1 MGHTFS
7 RRRSSALLPASL
19 SASVLFAASIASA
32 GIHTWDVREVFSNAS
47 GTIQYVELIERQ
59 LTGGAEIN
67 VGTSSLTSAAKS
79 HSWTN
84 GQVAPPTATRSYLIA
99 SASFAALPNAPTP
112 DVIIPV
118 GKMPFFNPA
127 GDTITFAGGIDA
139 WTFGAVPTNGI
150 NSLDRDT
157 GVGVNTPKNYA
168 NTQFT
173 GVNAAPP
180 PVPTASFWTTAALC
194 ASLAA
199 IAMVALRRFRAG
211 EQS

>member
-1 MGHTFS
+1 MGHILP
-7 RRRSSALLPASL
+7 RRYSSALLPTSL
-19 SASVLFAASIASA
+19 FSAFLLVAPIASA
-32 GIHTWDVREVFSNAS
+32 GIHTWDVKEVFSNAS

-67 VGTSSLTSAAKS
+67 VGNSSITSAAKS
-79 HSWTN
+79 HTWAN
-84 GQVAPPTATRSYLIA
+84 GQVAPPTATKSYLIA
-99 SASFAALPNAPTP
+99 SATFAALPNAPTP

-127 GDTITFAGGIDA
+127 GDTITFAGGIDSF
-139 WTFGAVPTNGI
+139 TFGAVPTNGI

-157 GVGVNTPKNYA
+157 GVGVNSPRNYA
-168 NTQFT
+168 
-173 GVNAAPP
+173 GASPPGGINAAP
-180 PVPTASFWTTAALC
+180 PVPTASFWTMTALF

-199 IAMVALRRFRAG
+199 IGMVALRRYRVG